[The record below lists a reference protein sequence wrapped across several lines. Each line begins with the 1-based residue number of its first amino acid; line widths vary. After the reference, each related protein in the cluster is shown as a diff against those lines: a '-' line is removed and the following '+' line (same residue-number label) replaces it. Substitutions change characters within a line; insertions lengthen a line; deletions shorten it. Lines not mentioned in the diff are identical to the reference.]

1 VEFSILKKCAPRL
14 YIGGRNLEL
23 QTMFERDG
31 ERGQVGI
38 GTLIV
43 FIAMVLVAA
52 IAAGVLI
59 NTAGFLQSKS
69 EQTGEQSSQ
78 QVTNRLDVVTVTG
91 DVDTAAETVTSVNM
105 TVKKA
110 PGADDVGLENVTIQ
124 WVGPEGTETLVQ
136 NQTVSDQTSQWG
148 AADSVFVNASVKD
161 ADGSAP
167 VLNSPDD
174 RFRIDI
180 QLDQPSG
187 GALADLEEGEEVTL
201 TLTTQSGG
209 STDVRVDVPPSLS
222 NENAVEL

>member
-1 VEFSILKKCAPRL
+1 
-14 YIGGRNLEL
+14 
-23 QTMFERDG
+23 MFERDG

-91 DVDTAAETVTSVNM
+91 ETYDL
-105 TVKKA
+105 
-110 PGADDVGLENVTIQ
+110 DDDNDNERKNVTIQ
-124 WVGPEGTETLVQ
+124 YVGPDGRESLTY
-136 NQTVSDQTSQWG
+136 G
-148 AADSVFVNASVKD
+148 AQPGQATPPYDGVNNAVFNASVVKD
-161 ADGSAP
+161 ADDSYP
-167 VLNSPDD
+167 VTNSPDD
-174 RFRIDI
+174 RLEVGIE
-180 QLDQPSG
+180 LEQPSG
-187 GALADLEEGEEVTL
+187 GALSPLEEGETATL

-209 STDVRVDVPPSLS
+209 STEVRIEVPQSLS
-222 NENAVEL
+222 EENAVEL